1 MNATTLAHR
10 VYFAAVGLF
19 ALWVGIWGYA
29 FPAEVGRALPWPV
42 PPLHARFIGAMY
54 LSGTVLMAGAFLARS
69 LAQTRIALVEATVW
83 TGMLGLVSLL
93 HLDAFDFTHRPVWF
107 WFFAYIAY
115 PIAGALLAIRYRPSP
130 QPGDAP
136 LAAPVRLAFALLAAA
151 CLALALA
158 LFFAP
163 ETMTGA
169 WPWKITPLL
178 AQIYAGPFLSYGVG
192 GLMIAAS
199 RGRTGTR
206 LPMLAMA
213 AFAVLVL
220 GASLIHSGLFDPRSP
235 SAILW
240 FGGFATAIIATLAS
254 ATLGWRR
261 EATP

>member
-1 MNATTLAHR
+1 VTATTIAHR

-19 ALWVGIWGYA
+19 ALWVGIWGYV

-42 PPLHARFIGAMY
+42 PPLHARFIGSMY
-54 LSGTVLMAGAFLARS
+54 LSGTVLMAGALLARS
-69 LAQTRIALVEATVW
+69 LAEVRIALVMATLW

-93 HLDAFDFTHRPVWF
+93 HLDAFDFAHRPVWF

-115 PIAGALLAIRYRPSP
+115 PILGALLALRYRAPR
-130 QPGDAP
+130 PGGDFP
-136 LAAPVRLAFALLAAA
+136 LPMPVRIAFGVVAAA
-151 CLALALA
+151 CLALAVT

-163 ETMTGA
+163 DAMTGA

-192 GLMIAAS
+192 SLMIALS
-199 RGRTGTR
+199 RGRAGTR

-213 AFAVLVL
+213 AFAILVLV
-220 GASLIHSGLFDPRSP
+220 ASLIHSGLFDPRST

-240 FGGFATAIIATLAS
+240 FGGFAAAIVATLAS